1 MFETSKKGQKKSVF
15 GANSRSS
22 SRRVS
27 LLDDEALCDAPG
39 HGGHDEGGAHV
50 VRSVREG
57 PKKLDLSIL

>member
-1 MFETSKKGQKKSVF
+1 MSTLIYQCIALYSDEKTLLLESV
-15 GANSRSS
+15 
-22 SRRVS
+22 
-27 LLDDEALCDAPG
+27 DDEALCDAPG